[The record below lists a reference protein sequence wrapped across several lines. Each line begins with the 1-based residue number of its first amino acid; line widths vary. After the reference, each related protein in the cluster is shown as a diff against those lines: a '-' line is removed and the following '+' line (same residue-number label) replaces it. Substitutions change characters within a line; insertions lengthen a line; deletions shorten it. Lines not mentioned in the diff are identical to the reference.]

1 MPDTPL
7 TEDHI
12 SFLSEFL
19 NPVYLQPQT
28 MKALAAR
35 FVEESS
41 LELHSFLRAS
51 LADKLENGLREV
63 DRTDGL
69 GEGRNGRIPPH
80 SAGMS
85 SGVWTIKSPP
95 HKWRYCVLKPHVYGP
110 SEEFT
115 SQVSQTPS
123 DEMIHSLQDELFAS
137 NAFRAWLNVVSRLLP
152 LKYTVEGRRFRPG
165 LDYTLA
171 TSEEKE
177 ARLDVVL
184 GLTPDVENNGMCEAD
199 GSDGENDPR
208 GWQAGEW
215 GGWEVRCLWASLKEY
230 NLIQCFD
237 SATWR
242 LMTKRMI
249 LQFIDPDHHIKRNLR
264 AETGL
269 CNHRM
274 ANKMASRQK
283 VTQSHT

>member
-7 TEDHI
+7 TKDHI

-19 NPVYLQPQT
+19 NPVYLQPRT
-28 MKALAAR
+28 MKALATR

-41 LELHSFLRAS
+41 LELHSFLCTP
-51 LADKLENGLREV
+51 LANKLQSDLREV
-63 DRTDGL
+63 DRADGL
-69 GEGRNGRIPPH
+69 GEGRDGQVPPH
-80 SAGMS
+80 SAGTS
-85 SGVWTIKSPP
+85 SGAWTIKSPP

-115 SQVSQTPS
+115 SQIPQAPS
-123 DEMIHSLQDELFAS
+123 VEMIRSLQDELFSS
-137 NAFRAWLNVVSRLLP
+137 NAFRAWLSVVSRLLP
-152 LKYTVEGRRFRPG
+152 LRYTVEGRRFRPG

-184 GLTPDVENNGMCEAD
+184 GLTPDVVNDGMCEAEELN
-199 GSDGENDPR
+199 GEDDAR

-215 GGWEVRCLWASLKEY
+215 GGWEVRCLWASLKGY

-237 SATWR
+237 SVTWL

-249 LQFIDPDHHIKRNLR
+249 QQSIDLDHIKRILRTETDTSNL
-264 AETGL
+264 
-269 CNHRM
+269 RM
-274 ANKMASRQK
+274 ANKMASHLN
-283 VTQSHT
+283 VIQSHT